1 LTAIREHPVWYAG
14 ILWQR
19 LLAIQR
25 DATPAALSLG
35 NRTLA
40 LPGVGWITAPVLLFT
55 LWRRKYFHAML
66 ILFVL
71 PLSAVALLVYSAKGM
86 TSYGIA
92 HLIALA
98 VAIDL
103 LVRARWPAT
112 AAGGPDAH

>member
-1 LTAIREHPVWYAG
+1 
-14 ILWQR
+14 
-19 LLAIQR
+19 
-25 DATPAALSLG
+25 
-35 NRTLA
+35 
-40 LPGVGWITAPVLLFT
+40 
-55 LWRRKYFHAML
+55 ML

-103 LVRARWPAT
+103 LVRAPWPAT